1 MDKLIILLNTS
12 WQWGLIVG
20 IVWLLTYRFRRA
32 HAICYALWLTALV
45 MLPILLGL
53 NALLPGISFHR
64 TQTVHTVSAP
74 QLQPTDTLNRQSSIS
89 GQVITGNQLS
99 PQVTNPLSRPQT
111 KSSRITWQH
120 IMVLAWIIGIAW
132 SILRLCHS
140 AWRLTRLH
148 RLALPAD
155 AQQQQLLNNLYDR
168 LAVKRPVNLLISEEI
183 GTPISFGWWHPCI
196 LLHENVTSDRL
207 EFILLHEL
215 AHLQRKDWLVNLLVH
230 AIGIPFFFHP
240 LFYLVRKRL
249 ADVREQICDGRV
261 IQATGKRADYAQCLV
276 DMLDQ
281 SVHRTKLALAL
292 GRQRSQLKNRVRT
305 ILDDSFP
312 LNLYL
317 RRRIGILIGG
327 LALLLAPLLS
337 MAQIMP
343 LRTISLP
350 LAESVPEVRI
360 RGRILS
366 PDGKPLS
373 DTNLEFSLHQV
384 QSFDGSSIRRRVED
398 IQTDAE
404 GNYELSIDHLG
415 VYEFSV
421 GYRDRDTMKY
431 PRWTAQSEQIRAEK
445 YAQIDGVDLTLID
458 RISALIESGRFSEA
472 EVKMLEVRRFP
483 WKFDKTGTEIKL
495 PENTIE
501 SFPTN
506 SDFEN
511 SLTGWVQWL
520 AVDKINSQRTCEV
533 IYDDD
538 KRSHVVEFKRTEGK
552 SDGSHVGIHQ
562 DVYID
567 LSEHEAL
574 YLQLDVKSI
583 EHSLEGSGWSGGGEN
598 PVCIELG
605 FLDQK
610 GEPHR
615 WIHGFY
621 HKGQDR
627 YTTSTKIHHNEW
639 FTYTS
644 PNLKEIIPLCGHEEN
659 VRDDWFGVALHRYN
673 PDLEPKAITRVL
685 LRGSGWDFIGR
696 ADNLRFATSLNEQD

>member
-1 MDKLIILLNTS
+1 MGRLIFLLNTS

-20 IVWLLTYRFRRA
+20 IVWLLVYQFRRA

-74 QLQPTDTLNRQSSIS
+74 QSQLTYTTTPQASIS

-120 IMVLAWIIGIAW
+120 VLALAWIIGIAW
-132 SILRLCHS
+132 SIFRLCHS
-140 AWRLTRLH
+140 AWRLRQLH
-148 RLALPAD
+148 RLAHPASM
-155 AQQQQLLNNLYDR
+155 QQQQLLKNLCDQFD
-168 LAVKRPVNLLISEEI
+168 VKRTVNLLVSEEI
-183 GTPISFGWWHPCI
+183 GTPISFGWRHPCI
-196 LLHENVTSDRL
+196 LLHENVMNDRL

-215 AHLQRKDWLVNLLVH
+215 AHLQRKDWLVNLLVY

-249 ADVREQICDGRV
+249 ADVQEQICDGWV

-281 SVHRTKLALAL
+281 CVHRTKLALAL
-292 GRQRSQLKNRVRT
+292 GHQRSQLKNRVRT

-350 LAESVPEVRI
+350 FAESVLEVRI
-360 RGRILS
+360 RGHILS
-366 PDGKPLS
+366 PDGRPLP

-384 QSFDGSSIRRRVED
+384 SPNSNRIGRRVED

-404 GNYELSIDHLG
+404 GNYELSIDNLG
-415 VYEFSV
+415 VYKFSV
-421 GYRDRDTMKY
+421 AYRDRDKMKY
-431 PRWTAQSEQIRAEK
+431 PRWIAQSEQIRAEK

-458 RISALIESGRFSEA
+458 RISALIESGKFSEE
-472 EVKMLEVRRFP
+472 EVKMLGVRRFP
-483 WKFDKTGTEIKL
+483 WKFDKTGTEIRL
-495 PENTIE
+495 PKNTVE
-501 SFPTN
+501 TFPAN
-506 SDFEN
+506 SDFESN
-511 SLTGWVQWL
+511 LTGWTKWL
-520 AVDKINSQRTCEV
+520 AVDKMNSQRTCEV
-533 IYDDD
+533 IYDED
-538 KRSHVVEFKRTEGK
+538 KRSHVVEFKRTGGGA
-552 SDGSHVGIHQ
+552 DGSHVGVHQ

-567 LSEHEAL
+567 LSEYEAL

-627 YTTSTKIHHNEW
+627 YDTSTKIHHNEW

-659 VRDDWFGVALHRYN
+659 VRDDWFGVALHRYD
-673 PDLEPKAITRVL
+673 PDLEPKVITRVL

-696 ADNLRFATSLNEQD
+696 ADNLRFITSLDEQD

>member
-1 MDKLIILLNTS
+1 MDKLIFLLNTS

-20 IVWLLTYRFRRA
+20 IVWLLVYRLRRDRA
-32 HAICYALWLTALV
+32 VCYALWLMVLV

-53 NALLPGISFHR
+53 NAILPGISFHR
-64 TQTVHTVSAP
+64 TQTVQVVGAP
-74 QLQPTDTLNRQSSIS
+74 QSQPTDTSDHQLSTS
-89 GQVITGNQLS
+89 GQVITGAQL
-99 PQVTNPLSRPQT
+99 PQQNTNPPSKRQT
-111 KSSRITWQH
+111 ESSRITWGH
-120 IMVLAWIIGIAW
+120 IVFVAWVIGIAW

-140 AWRLTRLH
+140 AWRLRRLH
-148 RLALPAD
+148 RLAVA
-155 AQQQQLLNNLYDR
+155 ASMHQQQLLENLCDQ
-168 LAVKRPVNLLISEEI
+168 LAVKRPVRLLVSKEIS
-183 GTPISFGWWHPCI
+183 TPISFGWWHPCI
-196 LLHENVTSDRL
+196 LLHENVANDRL

-249 ADVREQICDGRV
+249 TDVQEQICDGWV

-292 GRQRSQLKNRVRT
+292 GHQRSQLKNRVKT
-305 ILDDSFP
+305 ILDDGLP
-312 LNLYL
+312 LNLHL
-317 RRRIGILIGG
+317 SRRVGILIGG
-327 LALLLAPLLS
+327 LTLLLAPILS

-366 PDGKPLS
+366 PDGKLLS
-373 DTNLEFSLHQV
+373 DTNLEFSVHQV
-384 QSFDGSSIRRRVED
+384 RDSDSRIGGRVKN
-398 IQTDAE
+398 IQTDAK
-404 GNYELSIDHLG
+404 GNYELSVNQLG
-415 VYEFSV
+415 VYKFSV
-421 GYRDRDTMKY
+421 RYRDRDGMKY

-445 YAQIDGVDLTLID
+445 YAQIDGVDLTLVD
-458 RISALIESGRFSEA
+458 RISALIESGKFSEE
-472 EVKMLEVRRFP
+472 EVRILEVRQFP

-501 SFPTN
+501 GFPAN
-506 SDFEN
+506 GDFEN
-511 SLTGWVQWL
+511 SLTGWTKWF
-520 AVDKINSQRTCEV
+520 AVDKMNSQRTCEV
-533 IYDDD
+533 VYDED
-538 KRSHVVEFKRTEGK
+538 KRSDVVEFKRTGGRR
-552 SDGSHVGIHQ
+552 DGSHVGIHQ

-567 LSEHEAL
+567 LSKYEAL

-583 EHSLEGSGWSGGGEN
+583 EHSIEGSGWSGGGEN

-627 YTTSTKIHHNEW
+627 YNTSTKIDQNEW

-644 PNLKEIIPLCGHEEN
+644 PNLKEVIPLCGHEKN
-659 VRDDWFGVALHRYN
+659 VRDDWFGVALHRYD
-673 PDLEPKAITRVL
+673 PDLEPKVITRIL

-696 ADNLRFATSLNEQD
+696 ADNLQFRTSLRE

>member
-1 MDKLIILLNTS
+1 MDKLIFLLNTS

-20 IVWLLTYRFRRA
+20 IVWLLVYRLRRA
-32 HAICYALWLTALV
+32 HAICHAFWLTALV

-53 NALLPGISFHR
+53 NALLPGISFHW
-64 TQTVHTVSAP
+64 TQTIHTVSAP
-74 QLQPTDTLNRQSSIS
+74 QPQLTAASNHQSSIS
-89 GQVITGNQLS
+89 GQVITGDELT
-99 PQVTNPLSRPQT
+99 PQVANRLSGFPT
-111 KSSRITWQH
+111 KSSPITWQH
-120 IMVLAWIIGIAW
+120 SVFFAWVIGIAW
-132 SILRLCHS
+132 STLRLCHS
-140 AWRLTRLH
+140 AWRLRRLH
-148 RLALPAD
+148 RLAFPASV
-155 AQQQQLLNNLYDR
+155 QQQQLLENLCGQ
-168 LAVKRPVNLLISEEI
+168 LAIKRPVNLLVSEEI
-183 GTPISFGWWHPCI
+183 GTPISLGWWHPCI
-196 LLHENVTSDRL
+196 LLHGNVTSDRL

-249 ADVREQICDGRV
+249 ADVREQICDGWV

-281 SVHRTKLALAL
+281 CVHRTKLALAL
-292 GRQRSQLKNRVRT
+292 GHQRSQLKNRVKA
-305 ILDDSFP
+305 ILDNGFP
-312 LNLYL
+312 LNLHL
-317 RRRIGILIGG
+317 RRRTGILIGG
-327 LALLLAPLLS
+327 LTLLLASLMS

-343 LRTISLP
+343 LRTVSLSF
-350 LAESVPEVRI
+350 AEGESQVRI

-384 QSFDGSSIRRRVED
+384 RSFDSSWIGRRVEN

-421 GYRDRDTMKY
+421 RYRDRDKMKY
-431 PRWTAQSEQIRAEK
+431 PRWTAQSEQIHAEK
-445 YAQIDGVDLTLID
+445 YTQIDGVDLTLVD
-458 RISALIESGRFSEA
+458 RISALIESGKFSEA

-495 PENTIE
+495 PENTVE
-501 SFPTN
+501 SFPAN
-506 SDFEN
+506 GDFEN
-511 SLTGWVQWL
+511 SLTGWTKWF
-520 AVDKINSQRTCEV
+520 AVDKMNSRRTCEA
-533 IYDDD
+533 IYDED
-538 KRSHVVEFKRTEGK
+538 KRSHVVQFKRTGGK

-567 LSEHEAL
+567 LSKHEAL
-574 YLQLDVKSI
+574 YLQLDIKSI

-598 PVCIELG
+598 PICIELG

-621 HKGQDR
+621 YKGQDK
-627 YTTSTKIHHNEW
+627 YATSTKVQQNEW

-659 VRDDWFGVALHRYN
+659 VRDDWFGVEMHRYD
-673 PDLEPKAITRVL
+673 PDLEPKVITRIL

-696 ADNLRFATSLNEQD
+696 ADNLRFTTSLNE

>member
-1 MDKLIILLNTS
+1 MDKLIFLLNTS

-20 IVWLLTYRFRRA
+20 IVWLLVYRLRRA

-53 NALLPGISFHR
+53 NALLPGIAFHQ
-64 TQTVHTVSAP
+64 TQTVQVVSAP
-74 QLQPTDTLNRQSSIS
+74 QSQPTDTSNHQSPVG
-89 GQVITGNQLS
+89 GQVITGDQLP
-99 PQVTNPLSRPQT
+99 PQGTNPLSISQT
-111 KSSRITWQH
+111 KFSRITWHH
-120 IMVLAWIIGIAW
+120 IVFLAWVIGMAW

-140 AWRLTRLH
+140 AWRLRRLH
-148 RLALPAD
+148 RLAVA
-155 AQQQQLLNNLYDR
+155 ASMHQQQLLKNLCDQ
-168 LAVKRPVNLLISEEI
+168 LAIKRPVRLLVAKEIS
-183 GTPISFGWWHPCI
+183 TPISFGWRCPCI
-196 LLHENVTSDRL
+196 LLHENVTDDRL

-230 AIGIPFFFHP
+230 AIGILFFFHP

-249 ADVREQICDGRV
+249 ADVQEQICDGWV

-292 GRQRSQLKNRVRT
+292 GYQRSQLKNRVKT
-305 ILDDSFP
+305 ILDNGFP
-312 LNLYL
+312 LNLHL
-317 RRRIGILIGG
+317 SRRGGILIGG
-327 LALLLAPLLS
+327 LALLLTPLLS

-343 LRTISLP
+343 LRTVSLP
-350 LAESVPEVRI
+350 FTESVPEVRI

-373 DTNLEFSLHQV
+373 GTNLEFSLHQV
-384 QSFDGSSIRRRVED
+384 SSNSSRIGRRVEN
-398 IQTDAE
+398 IQTDTE
-404 GNYELSIDHLG
+404 GNYELSVNQLG

-421 GYRDRDTMKY
+421 RYRDRNEMKY
-431 PRWTAQSEQIRAEK
+431 PRWTAQSEQIHAEK
-445 YAQIDGVDLTLID
+445 YAQIDGVDLMLID
-458 RISALIESGRFSEA
+458 RISALIESGKFSEE
-472 EVKMLEVRRFP
+472 EVKILEVRQFP

-501 SFPTN
+501 RFPAN

-511 SLTGWVQWL
+511 NLIDWTIWF
-520 AVDKINSQRTCEV
+520 AVDKMNSQRTCEV
-533 IYDDD
+533 VYDED
-538 KRSHVVEFKRTEGK
+538 KRSHVVEFKRTDGK

-567 LSEHEAL
+567 LSKHEAL

-627 YTTSTKIHHNEW
+627 YTTSIKIQQNEW

-644 PNLKEIIPLCGHEEN
+644 PNLKEIIPLCGYEKN
-659 VRDDWFGVALHRYN
+659 VHDDWFGVALHRYD
-673 PDLEPKAITRVL
+673 PDLEPRVITRIL
-685 LRGSGWDFIGR
+685 LRGSGWDFTGR
-696 ADNLRFATSLNEQD
+696 ADNLRFTTSLDKQD

>member
-1 MDKLIILLNTS
+1 MDKLIFLLNTS

-20 IVWLLTYRFRRA
+20 IVWLLVYRLRRDRA
-32 HAICYALWLTALV
+32 VCYALWLMALV

-53 NALLPGISFHR
+53 NAILPGISFHR
-64 TQTVHTVSAP
+64 TQTVQVVGAP
-74 QLQPTDTLNRQSSIS
+74 QSQLTDTSNHQLSTS
-89 GQVITGNQLS
+89 GQVITGDQPSQQDKNLS
-99 PQVTNPLSRPQT
+99 SKPQT
-111 KSSRITWQH
+111 KSSRITWGH
-120 IMVLAWIIGIAW
+120 IVFVAWVIGIAW
-132 SILRLCHS
+132 SIVRLWHS
-140 AWRLTRLH
+140 AWRLRRLH
-148 RLALPAD
+148 RLAVA
-155 AQQQQLLNNLYDR
+155 ASMHQQQLLENLCNQ
-168 LAVKRPVNLLISEEI
+168 LAVKRPVRLLVSKEI
-183 GTPISFGWWHPCI
+183 DTPISFGWWRPCI
-196 LLHENVTSDRL
+196 LLHENVANDRL

-215 AHLQRKDWLVNLLVH
+215 VHLQRKDWLVNLLVH

-249 ADVREQICDGRV
+249 ADVQEQICDGWV
-261 IQATGKRADYAQCLV
+261 IQVTGKRADYAQCLV

-292 GRQRSQLKNRVRT
+292 GHQRSQLRNRVKT
-305 ILDDSFP
+305 ILDDGFP
-312 LNLYL
+312 LNLHL
-317 RRRIGILIGG
+317 SRRVGVLIGG

-373 DTNLEFSLHQV
+373 DTNLEFSVHQV
-384 QSFDGSSIRRRVED
+384 RDSDSRIGRRVEN
-398 IQTDAE
+398 IQTDAK
-404 GNYELSIDHLG
+404 GNYELSVSQLG
-415 VYEFSV
+415 VYKFSV
-421 GYRDRDTMKY
+421 RYRDRDGMKY
-431 PRWTAQSEQIRAEK
+431 PRWTAQSEQIRAEE
-445 YAQIDGVDLTLID
+445 YAQIDGVDLTLVD
-458 RISALIESGRFSEA
+458 RISALIESGKFSEE
-472 EVKMLEVRRFP
+472 EVRMLEVRQFP

-495 PENTIE
+495 PENTVE
-501 SFPTN
+501 SFPAN
-506 SDFEN
+506 GDFEN
-511 SLTGWVQWL
+511 SLTDWTKWF
-520 AVDKINSQRTCEV
+520 AVEKINSQRTCEV
-533 IYDDD
+533 IYDED
-538 KRSHVVEFKRTEGK
+538 KRSHVVEFKRTGGRR
-552 SDGSHVGIHQ
+552 DGSHVGIHQ
-562 DVYID
+562 NVYID
-567 LSEHEAL
+567 LSKHEAL

-610 GEPHR
+610 GESHR

-627 YTTSTKIHHNEW
+627 YDTSTKIQQNEW

-644 PNLKEIIPLCGHEEN
+644 PNLKEIIPLCGYEKN
-659 VRDDWFGVALHRYN
+659 VRDDWFGVALHQYD
-673 PDLEPKAITRVL
+673 PDLEPKVITRIL

-696 ADNLRFATSLNEQD
+696 ADNLRFTTSLTEQD

>member
-1 MDKLIILLNTS
+1 MDKLIFLLNTS

-20 IVWLLTYRFRRA
+20 IVWMLVYQFRRD
-32 HAICYALWLTALV
+32 HAICYALWLMALV
-45 MLPILLGL
+45 TLPILLGL
-53 NALLPGISFHR
+53 NAILPGISFHQ
-64 TQTVHTVSAP
+64 TQTVHAVSTS
-74 QLQPTDTLNRQSSIS
+74 QSQPTDISDHQSLII
-89 GQVITGNQLS
+89 GQVITDDQL
-99 PQVTNPLSRPQT
+99 PLQGTNPSSKSQT
-111 KSSRITWQH
+111 ESSRITWGH
-120 IMVLAWIIGIAW
+120 IVFLAWVIGIAW
-132 SILRLCHS
+132 SILRLWHS
-140 AWRLTRLH
+140 AWRLRLFH
-148 RLALPAD
+148 RLARPAD
-155 AQQQQLLNNLYDR
+155 AQHQQLLENLCDR
-168 LAVKRPVNLLISEEI
+168 LAVKRPVNLLVSEEI

-196 LLHENVTSDRL
+196 LLHENVANDRL

-230 AIGIPFFFHP
+230 AIGIFFFFHP

-249 ADVREQICDGRV
+249 ADVQEQICDGWV
-261 IQATGKRADYAQCLV
+261 IQATGQRADYAQCLV
-276 DMLDQ
+276 DMLNQ

-292 GRQRSQLKNRVRT
+292 GHQRSQLKNRVKA
-305 ILDDSFP
+305 ILDNGFP
-312 LNLYL
+312 LNLHL
-317 RRRIGILIGG
+317 RRRVGILIGG
-327 LALLLAPLLS
+327 LTLLLVLPLS

-350 LAESVPEVRI
+350 LAESVPEVCI

-373 DTNLEFSLHQV
+373 NTKLKFSVHQV

-415 VYEFSV
+415 VYEVSV
-421 GYRDRDTMKY
+421 GYRDRDKMKY
-431 PRWTAQSEQIRAEK
+431 PRWIAQSEQIRAEK
-445 YAQIDGVDLTLID
+445 YAQIDGVDLTFID

-472 EVKMLEVRRFP
+472 EVKMLEVRHFP

-495 PENTIE
+495 PENTVE
-501 SFPTN
+501 RSPVN

-511 SLTGWVQWL
+511 SLTGWTKWF
-520 AVDKINSQRTCEV
+520 AVDKMNSQRTCEV
-533 IYDDD
+533 IYDED
-538 KRSHVVEFKRTEGK
+538 KRSHVIEFKRTDGK

-627 YTTSTKIHHNEW
+627 YDTSTKIQQNEW

-659 VRDDWFGVALHRYN
+659 VHDDWFGVAMHRYD
-673 PDLEPKAITRVL
+673 PDLEPKVITRIL

-696 ADNLRFATSLNEQD
+696 ADNLRFTTSLNE

>member
-1 MDKLIILLNTS
+1 MDKLIFLLNTS

-20 IVWLLTYRFRRA
+20 IVWLLVYRLRRS
-32 HAICYALWLTALV
+32 HAICHALWLTTLLT
-45 MLPILLGL
+45 LPILLGL
-53 NALLPGISFHR
+53 NALLPGISF
-64 TQTVHTVSAP
+64 QAAQPIQVVDAP
-74 QLQPTDTLNRQSSIS
+74 QSQPTDTSNSQSSAG
-89 GQVITGNQLS
+89 GQAITGDQLS
-99 PQVTNPLSRPQT
+99 PQVTNRSSGFSTKFFRP
-111 KSSRITWQH
+111 TWQH
-120 IMVLAWIIGIAW
+120 IVFLAWVIGIAW

-140 AWRLTRLH
+140 AWRLRRLH

-155 AQQQQLLNNLYDR
+155 PQQQQLLQSFCNQLT
-168 LAVKRPVNLLISEEI
+168 VKRPVNLLVSREI
-183 GTPISFGWWHPCI
+183 ATPISFGWWHPCI
-196 LLHENVTSDRL
+196 LLHENVANDRL

-215 AHLQRKDWLVNLLVH
+215 AHLQRKDWLINLLVH

-249 ADVREQICDGRV
+249 ADVREQICDGWV

-292 GRQRSQLKNRVRT
+292 GHQRSQLKNRVKA
-305 ILDDSFP
+305 ILNDGFP
-312 LNLYL
+312 LNLHL
-317 RRRIGILIGG
+317 RRRVGLLISG
-327 LALLLAPLLS
+327 LALLLVPLLS

-343 LRTISLP
+343 PRTIP
-350 LAESVPEVRI
+350 LSFAEGEPKVRI

-366 PDGKPLS
+366 PDGKPLPN
-373 DTNLEFSLHQV
+373 TNLEFFVDQV
-384 QSFDGSSIRRRVED
+384 SPNRSRSGRKVEN

-404 GNYELSIDHLG
+404 GNYELSLDHLG
-415 VYEFSV
+415 LYELFV
-421 GYRDRDTMKY
+421 QYRGKMKY
-431 PRWTAQSEQIRAEK
+431 PRWIAHSEQIPVEK
-445 YAQIDGVDLTLID
+445 YVQINGVDLKFID
-458 RISALIESGRFSEA
+458 RLSALIESGRFSEE
-472 EVKMLEVRRFP
+472 EVKMLEVRQLP

-495 PENTIE
+495 PENTVE
-501 SFPTN
+501 TFPAN
-506 SDFEN
+506 GDFEN
-511 SLTGWVQWL
+511 SLTDWTKWF
-520 AVDKINSQRTCEV
+520 AVDKMNSQRTCEV
-533 IYDDD
+533 VYDED
-538 KRSHVVEFKRTEGK
+538 KRSDVVEFKRTGGGA
-552 SDGSHVGIHQ
+552 DGSHVGIHQ
-562 DVYID
+562 DIYID
-567 LSEHEAL
+567 LSKYEAL

-583 EHSLEGSGWSGGGEN
+583 NHSLEGSGWSGGGEN

-627 YTTSTKIHHNEW
+627 YTTSTKIDQNEW

-659 VRDDWFGVALHRYN
+659 ARDDWYGVEMHPYD
-673 PDLEPKAITRVL
+673 PDLEPKVITRIL

-696 ADNLRFATSLNEQD
+696 ADNLRFTTSPNEQD

>member
-1 MDKLIILLNTS
+1 MDKLIFLLNTS

-20 IVWLLTYRFRRA
+20 IVGLLVYRLRRDRA
-32 HAICYALWLTALV
+32 VCYALWLMALV

-53 NALLPGISFHR
+53 NAILPGISFHR
-64 TQTVHTVSAP
+64 TQTVQVVGAP
-74 QLQPTDTLNRQSSIS
+74 QSQLTDTSNHQLSTS
-89 GQVITGNQLS
+89 GQVITGDQPSQQDKNLS
-99 PQVTNPLSRPQT
+99 SKPQT
-111 KSSRITWQH
+111 KSSRITWGH
-120 IMVLAWIIGIAW
+120 IVFVTWVTGMAW

-140 AWRLTRLH
+140 AWRLRRLH
-148 RLALPAD
+148 RLAVA
-155 AQQQQLLNNLYDR
+155 ASIHQQQLLENLCDQ
-168 LAVKRPVNLLISEEI
+168 LAVKRPVRLLVSTEIS
-183 GTPISFGWWHPCI
+183 TPISFGWWHPCI
-196 LLHENVTSDRL
+196 LLHENVANDRL

-249 ADVREQICDGRV
+249 TDVQEQICDGWV
-261 IQATGKRADYAQCLV
+261 IQVTGKRADYAQCLV

-281 SVHRTKLALAL
+281 SVHPTKLALAL
-292 GRQRSQLKNRVRT
+292 GHQRSQLRNRVKT
-305 ILDDSFP
+305 ILDDGLP
-312 LNLYL
+312 LNLHL
-317 RRRIGILIGG
+317 SRRVSVLIGG

-343 LRTISLP
+343 LHTISLP

-373 DTNLEFSLHQV
+373 DTNLEFSVHQV
-384 QSFDGSSIRRRVED
+384 RDSDSRIGRRVENM
-398 IQTDAE
+398 QTDAK
-404 GNYELSIDHLG
+404 GNYELSVNQLG
-415 VYEFSV
+415 VYKFSV
-421 GYRDRDTMKY
+421 RYRDRDGMKY
-431 PRWTAQSEQIRAEK
+431 PRWTAQSEQIRAEE
-445 YAQIDGVDLTLID
+445 YAQIDGVDLTLVD
-458 RISALIESGRFSEA
+458 RISALIESGKFSE
-472 EVKMLEVRRFP
+472 EEVRMLKVRQFP
-483 WKFDKTGTEIKL
+483 WKFDKTGAEIKL
-495 PENTIE
+495 PENIIE
-501 SFPTN
+501 RFTTN
-506 SDFEN
+506 GDFEN
-511 SLTGWVQWL
+511 SLTDWTKWF

-533 IYDDD
+533 IYDED
-538 KRSHVVEFKRTEGK
+538 KRSHVVEFKRTGGRR
-552 SDGSHVGIHQ
+552 DGSHVGIHQ
-562 DVYID
+562 NVYID
-567 LSEHEAL
+567 LSKHEAL

-627 YTTSTKIHHNEW
+627 YDTSTKVQQNEW

-644 PNLKEIIPLCGHEEN
+644 PNLKKIIPLCGHEKN
-659 VRDDWFGVALHRYN
+659 VRDDWFGVALHQYD
-673 PDLEPKAITRVL
+673 PDLEPKVITRIL

-696 ADNLRFATSLNEQD
+696 ADNLRFRTSLSE

>member
-1 MDKLIILLNTS
+1 MDKLIFLLNTS

-20 IVWLLTYRFRRA
+20 IVWLLVYRLRRDRA
-32 HAICYALWLTALV
+32 VCYALWLMALV

-53 NALLPGISFHR
+53 NAILPGISFHR
-64 TQTVHTVSAP
+64 TQIIQVVGAP
-74 QLQPTDTLNRQSSIS
+74 QSQPTDTSNHQSSVS
-89 GQVITGNQLS
+89 GQVITGDQL
-99 PQVTNPLSRPQT
+99 PQQDTNPPSKRQT
-111 KSSRITWQH
+111 KSSRITWGH
-120 IMVLAWIIGIAW
+120 IVFVAWVIGMAW
-132 SILRLCHS
+132 SILRFCHS
-140 AWRLTRLH
+140 AWRLRRLH
-148 RLALPAD
+148 RLAFPSD
-155 AQQQQLLNNLYDR
+155 AQQQQLLKNLCDQ
-168 LAVKRPVNLLISEEI
+168 LAIKRPVRLLVSKEI
-183 GTPISFGWWHPCI
+183 NTPISFGWRRPCI
-196 LLHENVTSDRL
+196 LLHESVANDRL

-249 ADVREQICDGRV
+249 ADVQEQICDGWV

-281 SVHRTKLALAL
+281 SVHHTKLALAL
-292 GRQRSQLKNRVRT
+292 GHQRSQLRNRVKT
-305 ILDDSFP
+305 ILDDGLP
-312 LNLYL
+312 LNLHL
-317 RRRIGILIGG
+317 SRRVGILIGG
-327 LALLLAPLLS
+327 LTLLLAPILS

-384 QSFDGSSIRRRVED
+384 RSFDSSWIGRRVEN

-404 GNYELSIDHLG
+404 GNYELSINHLG
-415 VYEFSV
+415 IYGFSV
-421 GYRDRDTMKY
+421 RYRDHDKMKY
-431 PRWTAQSEQIRAEK
+431 PRWTAQSEQIRAEE
-445 YAQIDGVDLTLID
+445 YAQIDGVDLTLVD
-458 RISALIESGRFSEA
+458 RISALIESGKFSEE
-472 EVKMLEVRRFP
+472 EVRMLEVRQFP
-483 WKFDKTGTEIKL
+483 WKFDKTGAEIKL

-501 SFPTN
+501 RFPTN
-506 SDFEN
+506 GDFEN
-511 SLTGWVQWL
+511 SLTGWTKWF
-520 AVDKINSQRTCEV
+520 AVDNINSQRTCEV
-533 IYDDD
+533 IYDED
-538 KRSHVVEFKRTEGK
+538 KRSHVVEFKRIDGE

-562 DVYID
+562 NVYID
-567 LSEHEAL
+567 LSKHEAL
-574 YLQLDVKSI
+574 YLQLAVKSI

-627 YTTSTKIHHNEW
+627 YDTSTKIDQNEW

-644 PNLKEIIPLCGHEEN
+644 PNLKEIIPLCGYEKN
-659 VRDDWFGVALHRYN
+659 VRDDWFGVALHRYD
-673 PDLEPKAITRVL
+673 PDLEPKMITRIL

-696 ADNLRFATSLNEQD
+696 ADNLQFRTSLSE

>member
-1 MDKLIILLNTS
+1 MDKLIFLLNTS

-20 IVWLLTYRFRRA
+20 IVWLLVYWLRRDRA
-32 HAICYALWLTALV
+32 VCYALWLMALV

-64 TQTVHTVSAP
+64 TQTVQVVGAP
-74 QLQPTDTLNRQSSIS
+74 QSQLTDTSNHQLSTS
-89 GQVITGNQLS
+89 GQVITGDQPSQQDKNLS
-99 PQVTNPLSRPQT
+99 SKPQT
-111 KSSRITWQH
+111 KSSRITWGH
-120 IMVLAWIIGIAW
+120 IVFVTWVTGMAW

-140 AWRLTRLH
+140 AWRLRRLH
-148 RLALPAD
+148 RLAVA
-155 AQQQQLLNNLYDR
+155 ASIHQQQLLENLCDQ
-168 LAVKRPVNLLISEEI
+168 LAVKRPVRLLVSTEIS
-183 GTPISFGWWHPCI
+183 TPISFGWWHPCI
-196 LLHENVTSDRL
+196 LLHENVANDRL

-249 ADVREQICDGRV
+249 TDVQEQICDGWV
-261 IQATGKRADYAQCLV
+261 IQMTGKRADYAQCLV

-281 SVHRTKLALAL
+281 SVHPTKLALAL
-292 GRQRSQLKNRVRT
+292 GHQRSQLRNRVKT
-305 ILDDSFP
+305 ILNDGLP
-312 LNLYL
+312 LNLHL
-317 RRRIGILIGG
+317 SRRVGVLIGG

-373 DTNLEFSLHQV
+373 DTNLEFSVHQV
-384 QSFDGSSIRRRVED
+384 RDSDSRIGRRVEN
-398 IQTDAE
+398 IQTDAK
-404 GNYELSIDHLG
+404 GNYELSVNQLG
-415 VYEFSV
+415 VYKFSV
-421 GYRDRDTMKY
+421 RYRDRDGMKY
-431 PRWTAQSEQIRAEK
+431 PRWTAQSEQIRAEE
-445 YAQIDGVDLTLID
+445 YAQIDGVDLTLVD
-458 RISALIESGRFSEA
+458 RISALIESGKFSEE
-472 EVKMLEVRRFP
+472 EVRMLEVRQFP

-495 PENTIE
+495 PENIIE
-501 SFPTN
+501 RLTTN
-506 SDFEN
+506 GDFEN
-511 SLTGWVQWL
+511 SLTDWTKWF

-533 IYDDD
+533 IYDED
-538 KRSHVVEFKRTEGK
+538 KRSHVVEFKRTGGRR
-552 SDGSHVGIHQ
+552 DGSHVGIHQ
-562 DVYID
+562 NVYID
-567 LSEHEAL
+567 LSKHEAL

-605 FLDQK
+605 FLDQN

-627 YTTSTKIHHNEW
+627 YDTSTKVQQNEW

-644 PNLKEIIPLCGHEEN
+644 PNLKKIIPLCGHEKN
-659 VRDDWFGVALHRYN
+659 VRDDWFGVALHQYD
-673 PDLEPKAITRVL
+673 PDLEPKVITRIL
-685 LRGSGWDFIGR
+685 LRGSGWDFTGR
-696 ADNLRFATSLNEQD
+696 TDNLRFTTSLNEQD

>member
-1 MDKLIILLNTS
+1 MDKLIFLLNTS

-20 IVWLLTYRFRRA
+20 IVWLLVYRFRRA
-32 HAICYALWLTALV
+32 HAICHALWLTALV
-45 MLPILLGL
+45 TLPILLGL
-53 NALLPGISFHR
+53 NALLPGISFQP
-64 TQTVHTVSAP
+64 TQIIQVVDLAQS
-74 QLQPTDTLNRQSSIS
+74 QPTDTSNPQSSAS
-89 GQVITGNQLS
+89 GQVITGDQLS
-99 PQVTNPLSRPQT
+99 PQVTNRSSGSPTKFLRP
-111 KSSRITWQH
+111 TWQH
-120 IMVLAWIIGIAW
+120 IVFLAWVIGVAW
-132 SILRLCHS
+132 SILRLCCS
-140 AWRLTRLH
+140 AWRLRRLH

-155 AQQQQLLNNLYDR
+155 AQQQQLLKNLCDQ
-168 LAVKRPVNLLISEEI
+168 LAVKRPVHLLVSEEVS
-183 GTPISFGWWHPCI
+183 TPISFGWWHPCI
-196 LLHENVTSDRL
+196 LLHENVANDRL

-215 AHLQRKDWLVNLLVH
+215 AHLQRKDWLINLLVH

-249 ADVREQICDGRV
+249 ADVREQICDGWV

-292 GRQRSQLKNRVRT
+292 GHQRSQLKNRVKA
-305 ILDDSFP
+305 ILNDGFP
-312 LNLYL
+312 LNLHL
-317 RRRIGILIGG
+317 RRRVGLLISG
-327 LALLLAPLLS
+327 LALLLVPLLS

-343 LRTISLP
+343 LRTIP
-350 LAESVPEVRI
+350 LSFAESEPKIRI

-366 PDGKPLS
+366 PDGKPLPN
-373 DTNLEFSLHQV
+373 TNLEFFLDQV
-384 QSFDGSSIRRRVED
+384 SPNRSRMGRRVED

-404 GNYELSIDHLG
+404 GNYELSLDHLG
-415 VYEFSV
+415 LYELFV
-421 GYRDRDTMKY
+421 QYRGKMKY
-431 PRWTAQSEQIRAEK
+431 PRWIAHSEQIRAEK
-445 YAQIDGVDLTLID
+445 YVQIDGVDLKFID
-458 RISALIESGRFSEA
+458 RLSALIESGRFSEE
-472 EVKMLEVRRFP
+472 EVKMLEVRRLP

-495 PENTIE
+495 PENTVE
-501 SFPTN
+501 TFPAN
-506 SDFEN
+506 GDFEN
-511 SLTGWVQWL
+511 SLTDWTKWF
-520 AVDKINSQRTCEV
+520 AVDKVGSQRTCEV
-533 IYDDD
+533 VYDED
-538 KRSHVVEFKRTEGK
+538 KRSDVVEFKRTGGGA
-552 SDGSHVGIHQ
+552 DGSHVGIHQ

-567 LSEHEAL
+567 LSKYEAL

-627 YTTSTKIHHNEW
+627 YTTSTKIDQDEW

-659 VRDDWFGVALHRYN
+659 ARDDWYGVEMHQYD
-673 PDLEPKAITRVL
+673 PDLEPKVITRIL
-685 LRGSGWDFIGR
+685 LRGSGWDFTGR
-696 ADNLRFATSLNEQD
+696 ADNLRFTTSLNE

>member
-1 MDKLIILLNTS
+1 MDKLIFLLNTS

-20 IVWLLTYRFRRA
+20 IVWLLVYRLRRA
-32 HAICYALWLTALV
+32 HAICHALWLTALV
-45 MLPILLGL
+45 TLPILLGL
-53 NALLPGISFHR
+53 NVLLPGVSFQPA
-64 TQTVHTVSAP
+64 QTVQVVNTP
-74 QLQPTDTLNRQSSIS
+74 QSQPTDTSNPQSSAS
-89 GQVITGNQLS
+89 GQVIAGDQLS
-99 PQVTNPLSRPQT
+99 PQVANRSSGFPTKFSRP
-111 KSSRITWQH
+111 TWQH
-120 IMVLAWIIGIAW
+120 IVFLAWVIGVAW
-132 SILRLCHS
+132 SILRLCRS
-140 AWRLTRLH
+140 AWHLRRLH

-155 AQQQQLLNNLYDR
+155 AQQQQLLESLCNQLT
-168 LAVKRPVNLLISEEI
+168 VKRPVCLLVSTEIS
-183 GTPISFGWWHPCI
+183 TPISFGWWHPCI
-196 LLHENVTSDRL
+196 LLHENVANDRL

-215 AHLQRKDWLVNLLVH
+215 AHLQRKDWLINLLVH

-249 ADVREQICDGRV
+249 TDVREQICDGWV
-261 IQATGKRADYAQCLV
+261 IQTTGKRADYAQCLV

-281 SVHRTKLALAL
+281 SVHPTKLALAL
-292 GRQRSQLKNRVRT
+292 GHQRSQLRNRVKT
-305 ILDDSFP
+305 ILDDGLP
-312 LNLYL
+312 LNLHL
-317 RRRIGILIGG
+317 SRRVGVLIGG

-337 MAQIMP
+337 VAQIMP

-373 DTNLEFSLHQV
+373 DTNLEFSVHQV
-384 QSFDGSSIRRRVED
+384 RDSDSRIGRRVEN

-404 GNYELSIDHLG
+404 GNYELSVNRLG
-415 VYEFSV
+415 IYKFSV
-421 GYRDRDTMKY
+421 RYRDRDKMKY
-431 PRWTAQSEQIRAEK
+431 PRWTAQSERIRVEK
-445 YAQIDGVDLTLID
+445 YAQIDGVDLMLID
-458 RISALIESGRFSEA
+458 RISALIESGKFSEE
-472 EVKMLEVRRFP
+472 EVKILEVRQFP

-501 SFPTN
+501 RFPAN
-506 SDFEN
+506 GDFEN
-511 SLTGWVQWL
+511 SLTDWTKWF
-520 AVDKINSQRTCEV
+520 AVDKMNSQRTCEV
-533 IYDDD
+533 IYDEN
-538 KRSHVVEFKRTEGK
+538 KRSHVVEFKRTGGK
-552 SDGSHVGIHQ
+552 RDGSHVGIHQ
-562 DVYID
+562 NVYID
-567 LSEHEAL
+567 LSKYEAL

-627 YTTSTKIHHNEW
+627 YDTSTKIQQNEW

-644 PNLKEIIPLCGHEEN
+644 PNLKEIIPLCGYEKN
-659 VRDDWFGVALHRYN
+659 VHDDWFGVALHRYD
-673 PDLEPKAITRVL
+673 PDLEPKVITRIL

-696 ADNLRFATSLNEQD
+696 ADNLRFTTSLNEQN

>member
-1 MDKLIILLNTS
+1 MDKLIFLLNTS

-20 IVWLLTYRFRRA
+20 VVWLLVYRLRRA

-45 MLPILLGL
+45 TLPMLLGL

-64 TQTVHTVSAP
+64 TQTVHTVSTP
-74 QLQPTDTLNRQSSIS
+74 QSQPTDTSNRQLAIS
-89 GQVITGNQLS
+89 GQVITGDQLS
-99 PQVTNPLSRPQT
+99 PQGTTPSSKPQT

-120 IMVLAWIIGIAW
+120 IVVLAWIIGIAW
-132 SILRLCHS
+132 SIFRLCHS
-140 AWRLTRLH
+140 AWRLRRLH
-148 RLALPAD
+148 RSALPAD
-155 AQQQQLLNNLYDR
+155 AQQRQLLENLCDR
-168 LAVKRPVNLLISEEI
+168 LAVKRPVNLLISEEVS
-183 GTPISFGWWHPCI
+183 TPISFGWRRPCI
-196 LLHENVTSDRL
+196 LLHQSVANDRL
-207 EFILLHEL
+207 QFILLHEL

-230 AIGIPFFFHP
+230 TIGIPFFFHP
-240 LFYLVRKRL
+240 LFYLVRQRL
-249 ADVREQICDGRV
+249 TDVQEQICDGWV
-261 IQATGKRADYAQCLV
+261 IQATGQRADYAQCLV

-281 SVHRTKLALAL
+281 SAHRTKLALAL
-292 GRQRSQLKNRVRT
+292 GYQRSQLKNRVKT
-305 ILDDSFP
+305 ILDNGFP
-312 LNLYL
+312 LNLHL
-317 RRRIGILIGG
+317 SRRVGGLIGG

-343 LRTISLP
+343 QRTVSLP
-350 LAESVPEVRI
+350 FAESEPEVRI

-366 PDGKPLS
+366 PDGKPLP
-373 DTNLEFSLHQV
+373 DTNLEFSVHQV
-384 QSFDGSSIRRRVED
+384 RDSDSRVGRRVEN

-404 GNYELSIDHLG
+404 GNYELSVSQLG
-415 VYEFSV
+415 VYKFSV
-421 GYRDRDTMKY
+421 GYRDRERMKY
-431 PRWTAQSEQIRAEK
+431 PRWIAQSEQIRAEK
-445 YAQIDGVDLTLID
+445 YAQIDGVDLMLID

-472 EVKMLEVRRFP
+472 EVKMLEVRHFP

-506 SDFEN
+506 GDFEN
-511 SLTGWVQWL
+511 SLTGWVQWF

-533 IYDDD
+533 TYDED
-538 KRSHVVEFKRTEGK
+538 KRSHVIEFKRTDGK

-583 EHSLEGSGWSGGGEN
+583 EHSLEASGWSGGGEN

-627 YTTSTKIHHNEW
+627 YTTSTKIRQNEW

-659 VRDDWFGVALHRYN
+659 VRDDWFGIAMHQYD
-673 PDLEPKAITRVL
+673 PDLEPKAITRIL
-685 LRGSGWDFIGR
+685 LRGSGWDFTGR
-696 ADNLRFATSLNEQD
+696 ADNLRFTTSLDGQD